1 MDAWSCDLM
10 RGIVKDMIESE
21 LGRPL
26 TDEEENIVDE
36 HTEIVTELYRL
47 DKRRRVLVQKIVNM
61 KEVSKKLPE

>member
-10 RGIVKDMIESE
+10 RGIVKDLIENE

-47 DKRRRVLVQKIVNM
+47 DKRRKELVQKIVDM
-61 KEVSKKLPE
+61 KDISKKLPD

>member
-1 MDAWSCDLM
+1 M

-26 TDEEENIVDE
+26 TDEEESIVDE

-47 DKRRRVLVQKIVNM
+47 DKRRKELVQKIVDM
-61 KEVSKKLPE
+61 KDISKKLPD

>member
-26 TDEEENIVDE
+26 TNEEENIVDE

-47 DKRRRVLVQKIVNM
+47 DKRRKELVQKIVDM
-61 KEVSKKLPE
+61 KDISKKLPD